1 MLTEESQQSA
11 PTGLGEQMLTVNEV
25 ARLLR
30 VHPNSVRRWA
40 NQGLIMAYRI
50 GVRGDRR
57 FRPDDVDQFL
67 ESWEPFGSP
76 APQSSSSN
84 TRHS

>member
-1 MLTEESQQSA
+1 MLK
-11 PTGLGEQMLTVNEV
+11 VNDV

-40 NQGLIMAYRI
+40 NQGLLRAYRV

-57 FRPDDVDQFL
+57 F
-67 ESWEPFGSP
+67 S
-76 APQSSSSN
+76 
-84 TRHS
+84 RHEVYRFIASEMPPEGAAQ

>member
-11 PTGLGEQMLTVNEV
+11 PTGRGEQMLTVNEV

-40 NQGLIMAYRI
+40 NQGLIRAYRI

-57 FRPDDVDQFL
+57 FRPDDVDRFL
-67 ESWEPFGSP
+67 ESWEPSRHP
-76 APQSSSSN
+76 TPNSTPLH
-84 TRHS
+84 TRP

>member
-1 MLTEESQQSA
+1 MREKDALVEEFIRPAS
-11 PTGLGEQMLTVNEV
+11 GHEMLTVTEV

-40 NQGLIMAYRI
+40 NQGLITAYRI

-57 FRPDDVDQFL
+57 FRPDDVSNFL
-67 ESWEPFGSP
+67 ESWVPP
-76 APQSSSSN
+76 D
-84 TRHS
+84 